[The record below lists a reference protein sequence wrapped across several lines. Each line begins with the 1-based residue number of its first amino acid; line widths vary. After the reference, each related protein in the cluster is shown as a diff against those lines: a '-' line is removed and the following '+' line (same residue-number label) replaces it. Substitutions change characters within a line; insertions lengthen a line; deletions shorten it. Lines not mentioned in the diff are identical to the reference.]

1 MCRLYDVT
9 RAGYYAWRSRGTSD
23 REREDGAL
31 LSRIRTVFDLHE
43 GRYGSPR
50 VHGTLQRSGVRTG
63 IKRVARLMRGAQLR
77 GKVARLYRHRPLHRA
92 FFTALP
98 NRQLKALADGPNRVW
113 VADVTYLKVG
123 ERWQYLAV
131 VLDKWSR
138 RLVGWALGARRD
150 VALTLRALGRAVQRR
165 RPHPGL
171 VFHTDRGIEYAAH
184 AFRDRLKDLG
194 FVQSMNRP
202 QRMNDNAHMESFF
215 HSMKSDLHPRLRT
228 RHRSTLERAITWYER
243 YYNERRDHTSL
254 GCNSPAAF
262 EAARC

>member
-1 MCRLYDVT
+1 MCHLYGVT
-9 RAGYYAWRSRGTSD
+9 RAGYYAWRSRGTSSRD
-23 REREDGAL
+23 QEDSAL

-50 VHGTLQRSGVRTG
+50 VHGALRRSGVRTG
-63 IKRVARLMRGAQLR
+63 SKRVARLMRGAQLR
-77 GKVARLYRHRPLHRA
+77 GKVARLYRSRPLHRA
-92 FFTALP
+92 FFAALP
-98 NRQLKALADGPNRVW
+98 NRQLNALADGPDRVW

-123 ERWQYLAV
+123 DRWQYLAV

-138 RLVGWALGARRD
+138 RLIGWALGARRD
-150 VALTLRALGRAVQRR
+150 VALTLRALGRALQHR
-165 RPHPGL
+165 RPRPGV

-184 AFRDRLKDLG
+184 PFRDRLRQLG

-202 QRMNDNAHMESFF
+202 RRMNDNAHMESFF
-215 HSMKSDLHPRLRT
+215 HSMKSDLHPRLHT
-228 RHRSTLERAITWYER
+228 RHRSTLERAIAWYER

-254 GCNSPAAF
+254 GCTSPAAF